1 MSLIKKCDVKA
12 HFASRKRKGMHLVH
26 QADKPALTGLPE
38 TGVAIEAK
46 GPAFVADFSLEH
58 SSPGGAVTAVVIIAA
73 SDTRVSNTRS
83 DQDS

>member
-12 HFASRKRKGMHLVH
+12 HFASRKRKGVHPVH

-38 TGVAIEAK
+38 TGVVIEAK

-58 SSPGGAVTAVVIIAA
+58 SSPGGAVTAAMIIAA
-73 SDTRVSNTRS
+73 SDTRVSNPRG

>member
-12 HFASRKRKGMHLVH
+12 HFASRRRKGMHLVH

-38 TGVAIEAK
+38 TGVTIEAK
-46 GPAFVADFSLEH
+46 GSAFVADFSLEH
-58 SSPGGAVTAVVIIAA
+58 SSPGGAVTALGIIAA
-73 SDTRVSNTRS
+73 SDTGVSKTRS